1 MIDMDLNDDTEKK
14 VVEGVFWNA
23 VDILSEED
31 RRLPHIHAILPML
44 KRGVGVHH
52 SGLLPILK
60 EVIEILFQE
69 GLIKVIS
76 FAFVVRL
83 LLFQIDLCNP
93 VQDMH
98 RGHMA
103 HSILLLKRNHTYIWL
118 VNFNSIGRRGS
129 VNSEQLTWY
138 SHDTKLIPMMK
149 LITTMC
155 ATKAAQHSVH
165 LTILRVQ
172 GV

>member
-69 GLIKVIS
+69 GLIKVIKAL
-76 FAFVVRL
+76 FLLVRL
-83 LLFQIDLCNP
+83 CLSGSFCQALFVPNRL
-93 VQDMH
+93 VQPCTRD
-98 RGHMA
+98 A
-103 HSILLLKRNHTYIWL
+103 
-118 VNFNSIGRRGS
+118 
-129 VNSEQLTWY
+129 
-138 SHDTKLIPMMK
+138 
-149 LITTMC
+149 
-155 ATKAAQHSVH
+155 
-165 LTILRVQ
+165 
-172 GV
+172 

>member
-23 VDILSEED
+23 VDILSEQD

-69 GLIKVIS
+69 GLIKVS
-76 FAFVVRL
+76 KQGSANKGCL
-83 LLFQIDLCNP
+83 TGSP
-93 VQDMH
+93 VC
-98 RGHMA
+98 
-103 HSILLLKRNHTYIWL
+103 L
-118 VNFNSIGRRGS
+118 
-129 VNSEQLTWY
+129 
-138 SHDTKLIPMMK
+138 P
-149 LITTMC
+149 
-155 ATKAAQHSVH
+155 
-165 LTILRVQ
+165 
-172 GV
+172 

>member
-69 GLIKVIS
+69 GLIKVIKALV
-76 FAFVVRL
+76 FLVRL
-83 LLFQIDLCNP
+83 CLSGSFCQAFLVSNRL
-93 VQDMH
+93 VQPCTRD
-98 RGHMA
+98 A
-103 HSILLLKRNHTYIWL
+103 
-118 VNFNSIGRRGS
+118 
-129 VNSEQLTWY
+129 
-138 SHDTKLIPMMK
+138 
-149 LITTMC
+149 
-155 ATKAAQHSVH
+155 
-165 LTILRVQ
+165 
-172 GV
+172 

>member
-31 RRLPHIHAILPML
+31 RRLPHILAILPML

-69 GLIKVIS
+69 GLIKV
-76 FAFVVRL
+76 RL
-83 LLFQIDLCNP
+83 AL
-93 VQDMH
+93 
-98 RGHMA
+98 
-103 HSILLLKRNHTYIWL
+103 S
-118 VNFNSIGRRGS
+118 
-129 VNSEQLTWY
+129 
-138 SHDTKLIPMMK
+138 
-149 LITTMC
+149 
-155 ATKAAQHSVH
+155 
-165 LTILRVQ
+165 
-172 GV
+172 

>member
-23 VDILSEED
+23 VDILSEQD

-69 GLIKVIS
+69 GLIKVS
-76 FAFVVRL
+76 KQGSASKGLQARAVSDVL
-83 LLFQIDLCNP
+83 LHLC
-93 VQDMH
+93 H
-98 RGHMA
+98 E
-103 HSILLLKRNHTYIWL
+103 L
-118 VNFNSIGRRGS
+118 
-129 VNSEQLTWY
+129 
-138 SHDTKLIPMMK
+138 
-149 LITTMC
+149 
-155 ATKAAQHSVH
+155 
-165 LTILRVQ
+165 
-172 GV
+172 